1 MTLIGITV
9 RSWLYEGSCALENIV
24 LGMEERAVR
33 DGGNHLSTDEFDACL
48 AIVVCRI
55 GSNTFAH
62 LGQIVGLYRG
72 DARQIWDRSKDCG
85 PPEGETYEMKPLT
98 RITACLMRCA
108 ERSKTMECM
117 RTTGLPWS
125 TTCWIWAKR

>member
-9 RSWLYEGSCALENIV
+9 RSWLYAGSCALENMV

-85 PPEGETYEMKPLT
+85 PSEGETYEMKPLT
-98 RITACLMRCA
+98 RIHRVPDEVCGPIEGDGVHADHRAAVVHYLLDM
-108 ERSKTMECM
+108 
-117 RTTGLPWS
+117 G
-125 TTCWIWAKR
+125 

>member
-9 RSWLYEGSCALENIV
+9 RSWLYAGSCALENMV
-24 LGMEERAVR
+24 LGMEEQAVR

-85 PPEGETYEMKPLT
+85 PSEGETYEMKPLT
-98 RITACLMRCA
+98 RIHRVPDEVCGPIEEEGVHADHRAAVVHYLLDM
-108 ERSKTMECM
+108 
-117 RTTGLPWS
+117 G
-125 TTCWIWAKR
+125 

>member
-9 RSWLYEGSCALENIV
+9 RSWLYEGSCALENMV

-85 PPEGETYEMKPLT
+85 PPDGETCRPQHFSLFDHRARSARGT
-98 RITACLMRCA
+98 RLSRN
-108 ERSKTMECM
+108 S
-117 RTTGLPWS
+117 S
-125 TTCWIWAKR
+125 

>member
-9 RSWLYEGSCALENIV
+9 RSWFDEGSCALENMV

-33 DGGNHLSTDEFDACL
+33 DGYNHLSSDEFDACL

-72 DARQIWDRSKDCG
+72 DAQQVWDRSKNGG
-85 PPEGETYEMKPLT
+85 PSEGETYEVKPLT
-98 RITACLMRCA
+98 RIHRVPDEVCGAIDKEGVDADHRAAVVHYLLDM
-108 ERSKTMECM
+108 
-117 RTTGLPWS
+117 G
-125 TTCWIWAKR
+125 

>member
-1 MTLIGITV
+1 M
-9 RSWLYEGSCALENIV
+9 V

-33 DGGNHLSTDEFDACL
+33 DGYNHLPSDEFDACL

-72 DARQIWDRSKDCG
+72 DAQQVWDRSKNGG
-85 PPEGETYEMKPLT
+85 PSEGET
-98 RITACLMRCA
+98 
-108 ERSKTMECM
+108 
-117 RTTGLPWS
+117 
-125 TTCWIWAKR
+125 

>member
-9 RSWLYEGSCALENIV
+9 RSWLYAGSCALENMV

-62 LGQIVGLYRG
+62 L
-72 DARQIWDRSKDCG
+72 DRSLASTAATHDRSG
-85 PPEGETYEMKPLT
+85 TAARIADRLRVRPMK
-98 RITACLMRCA
+98 
-108 ERSKTMECM
+108 
-117 RTTGLPWS
+117 
-125 TTCWIWAKR
+125 